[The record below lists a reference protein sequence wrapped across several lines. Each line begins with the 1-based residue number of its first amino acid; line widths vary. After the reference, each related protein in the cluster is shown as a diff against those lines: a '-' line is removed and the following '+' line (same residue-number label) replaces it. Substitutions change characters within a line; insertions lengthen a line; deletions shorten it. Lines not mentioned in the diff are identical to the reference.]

1 MSDLTA
7 LPFDAGW
14 DLIEQEARQQV
25 REELT
30 AAENTPLVFGAAI
43 GWTECY
49 DGRTR
54 DLLPLHRVGFPNGGY
69 AFTTCGEVIPP
80 PVRWRVLS
88 PAIIR
93 TAAKCRFCEAE
104 AMRAKQGN
112 AA

>member
-1 MSDLTA
+1 MSDLA
-7 LPFDAGW
+7 AFPIDAGW

-25 REELT
+25 RAELT
-30 AAENTPLVFGAAI
+30 AAENTPLVFGAVI

-54 DLLPLHRVGFPNGGY
+54 GLLPLHRVGFPNGGF
-69 AFTTCGEVIPP
+69 AFTTCGEVIPG

-93 TAAKCRFCEAE
+93 TAEKCRHCEAE
-104 AMRAKQGN
+104 MTRISRES